1 MSAATG
7 GRYRAVVEYDGTDL
21 RGLGPVPPLAGR
33 SPSYIVRQL
42 HDIRHGSRNGPWT
55 KLMQGVV
62 AQLDEADF
70 VAIAAYTAS
79 LAP

>member
-1 MSAATG
+1 
-7 GRYRAVVEYDGTDL
+7 
-21 RGLGPVPPLAGR
+21 VPGLAGR

-42 HDIRHGSRNGPWT
+42 YDMKHGLRHGQWT
-55 KLMQGVV
+55 ELMKAVV
-62 AQLDEADF
+62 ARLTEEDM

>member
-1 MSAATG
+1 MPA
-7 GRYRAVVEYDGTDL
+7 
-21 RGLGPVPPLAGR
+21 LAGR

-42 HDIRHGSRNGPWT
+42 YDMRHGMRNGQWAA
-55 KLMQGVV
+55 LMKPVV
-62 AQLDEADF
+62 AGLSEEDM